1 MDLLV
6 PLGVIG
12 SFLFQKCPSS
22 TMTASPLIS
31 IRNRNNHME
40 ARYQNHHGFS
50 AEFDELCRVTKDK
63 VLEVTKEVKDL
74 IGASDT
80 ALAIS
85 KADYVNMMQLF
96 NVDPNESAR
105 KFEHAVKSLGGGPA
119 ERGSGQKRRREDDAS
134 PLRSR
139 KRFTRSTPPPV
150 PSDLEEESDEPDDTI
165 RGDDS
170 AMEEPRPGPSTD
182 PPHTPPR
189 KRF

>member
-12 SFLFQKCPSS
+12 SFLFHKCPSS

-31 IRNRNNHME
+31 IRNRNNRME

-85 KADYVNMMQLF
+85 KADYINMMQLF
-96 NVDPNESAR
+96 NVDPGESSR
-105 KFEHAVKSLGGGPA
+105 KFKHAVKYLGGGPA
-119 ERGSGQKRRREDDAS
+119 ECGSGQKRRREDDDPS
-134 PLRSR
+134 GRSS
-139 KRFTRSTPPPV
+139 KRYTRSTLPPV
-150 PSDLEEESDEPDDTI
+150 PSDLEEDSDETDD
-165 RGDDS
+165 RREGDDS
-170 AMEEPRPGPSTD
+170 AMEEPRPGPSFD
-182 PPHTPPR
+182 PPQ
-189 KRF
+189 